1 MVLRY
6 CQANLD
12 VKSNMWYDV
21 YDHNDS
27 GKTHHNWKLIP
38 TEEYG
43 SPWFPIGE
51 CVPAIPLTKPG
62 SVIKAGEEENM
73 QSFSLNQLK
82 IDAQKLV
89 PPNPT
94 TTAAAAAAGSFLPPP
109 PSDSTSSSSPMPPI
123 PGPPEADAAHKSAVN
138 AIRSVIEALVG
149 FKAGDDISVRVYV
162 YIDNTWIVTPTDRP
176 TVTTN

>member
-1 MVLRY
+1 M
-6 CQANLD
+6 D

-27 GKTHHNWKLIP
+27 GKTHHNWKLTP

-89 PPNPT
+89 PPVP
-94 TTAAAAAAGSFLPPP
+94 AAAGSELPPP
-109 PSDSTSSSSPMPPI
+109 PIDSTSSATPPPI

-138 AIRSVIEALVG
+138 AIRAVIEALVG
-149 FKAGDDISVRVYV
+149 LKAGDDISVQL
-162 YIDNTWIVTPTDRP
+162 
-176 TVTTN
+176 

>member
-1 MVLRY
+1 
-6 CQANLD
+6 LD
-12 VKSNMWYDV
+12 VVTNLWYDV

-38 TEEYG
+38 PEEYG

-51 CVPAIPLTKPG
+51 CIPAIPLTKPG
-62 SVIKAGEEENM
+62 SVIKAGGEENM

-89 PPNPT
+89 PSIPT
-94 TTAAAAAAGSFLPPP
+94 ATGSELPPP
-109 PSDSTSSSSPMPPI
+109 PADSTSSPTPPI

-138 AIRSVIEALVG
+138 AIRALIEALIG
-149 FKAGDDISVRVYV
+149 FKAGDDLSVRMYNTCIHR
-162 YIDNTWIVTPTDRP
+162 YI
-176 TVTTN
+176 